1 MSGRFAVIVVL
12 VASFVLASCQDN
24 RNSQPDRPASQPL
37 VVDFKRP
44 ELSPQDEFW
53 QARQSLPVSGL
64 EKSILN
70 RDFSEHVAGEIRN
83 ILKDKPAVSK
93 FDVVK
98 YAGSF
103 LTLSYVSGSPTT
115 NEKYTKWS
123 SSDVY
128 KTRLSRD
135 SEYSISFL
143 TGTCGWI
150 DYSLGQILS
159 QFPELSLKTR
169 RVGFSNIP
177 VQMNHSATE
186 VNIDGGWVFYDA
198 SFGIYFEDK
207 KGKKLSLRAA
217 RKLFPEVNIYMLQTY
232 QGDLLQHGRP
242 FPIKML
248 PLLGYRKISGTE
260 LFLNPIPNIYKFP
273 SGNNWENSNILR
285 TYFASDLDDQKKDAG
300 VLRYSAEVSADGA
313 GITTIVPINKKLV
326 HQQEDVDD
334 YTLLDLAVSSKGAG
348 QLEMSRPVF
357 FTITGNNLQNLLI
370 DYNPV
375 AVDRLSY
382 RQSLINKQTN
392 KQYGRLT
399 FSTAF
404 GSKGGSLVLRVIN
417 SRSDV
422 TIDTISIELD

>member
-1 MSGRFAVIVVL
+1 MTPAALRSDLMDAPWGINGAMNRDLFNTYIETQ
-12 VASFVLASCQDN
+12 LA
-24 RNSQPDRPASQPL
+24 PT
-37 VVDFKRP
+37 
-44 ELSPQDEFW
+44 
-53 QARQSLPVSGL
+53 L
-64 EKSILN
+64 EK
-70 RDFSEHVAGEIRN
+70 G
-83 ILKDKPAVSK
+83 
-93 FDVVK
+93 DVVILDNLSSHK
-98 YAGSF
+98 STYA
-103 LTLSYVSGSPTT
+103 
-115 NEKYTKWS
+115 
-123 SSDVY
+123 
-128 KTRLSRD
+128 
-135 SEYSISFL
+135 
-143 TGTCGWI
+143 
-150 DYSLGQILS
+150 
-159 QFPELSLKTR
+159 
-169 RVGFSNIP
+169 
-177 VQMNHSATE
+177 
-186 VNIDGGWVFYDA
+186 
-198 SFGIYFEDK
+198 
-207 KGKKLSLRAA
+207 
-217 RKLFPEVNIYMLQTY
+217 
-232 QGDLLQHGRP
+232 
-242 FPIKML
+242 
-248 PLLGYRKISGTE
+248 
-260 LFLNPIPNIYKFP
+260 
-273 SGNNWENSNILR
+273 
-285 TYFASDLDDQKKDAG
+285 AG